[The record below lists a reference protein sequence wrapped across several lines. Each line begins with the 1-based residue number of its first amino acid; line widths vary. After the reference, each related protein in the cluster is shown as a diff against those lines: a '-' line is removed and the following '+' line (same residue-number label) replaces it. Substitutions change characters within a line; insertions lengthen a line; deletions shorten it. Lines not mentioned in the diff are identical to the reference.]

1 MKIRS
6 SLELYAIVFVA
17 VSLPQVAAAQMIPRF
32 KVGSLA
38 LDGGPTRG
46 LETPKTVKKN
56 EVVWTSKVRPASVV
70 TLLDG
75 VPRRPRPGGIAA
87 VAPGA
92 QLFGLTLSNGMAY
105 CPVLPVKSGVPKAQ
119 CFRDIDGDG
128 TFDGAYVG
136 NSDGLNGRFLI
147 ASVSGLVPIPKRR
160 YEPATWNPANDA
172 MMSMSYVGSEKGLH
186 QFRLELDGQK
196 IPISQ
201 FCVGNDDD
209 TCSLDQVTLRISE
222 ASEGVR
228 IELVSSFD
236 SSRTRVQFER
246 YN

>member
-1 MKIRS
+1 MKTRL
-6 SLELYAIVFVA
+6 SLQVSAIFLLATV
-17 VSLPQVAAAQMIPRF
+17 LPQITSAQMIPRF
-32 KVGSLA
+32 EIGVLELKE
-38 LDGGPTRG
+38 GPISG

-56 EVVWTSKVRPASVV
+56 DVVWTSKVRPASVV

-75 VPRRPRPGGIAA
+75 VPKRPRPGGIPA
-87 VAPGA
+87 VAPGT

-136 NSDGLNGRFLI
+136 NSDGLKGRFLI
-147 ASVSGLVPIPKRR
+147 ASVYGLVPIPKRR
-160 YEPATWNPANDA
+160 YEPAIWNPANDA
-172 MMSMSYVGSEKGLH
+172 MMSMSYVGSEKGVH

-196 IPISQ
+196 IPTPQ
-201 FCVGNDDD
+201 VCVGNDDD

-222 ASEGVR
+222 TSEGVR

-246 YN
+246 